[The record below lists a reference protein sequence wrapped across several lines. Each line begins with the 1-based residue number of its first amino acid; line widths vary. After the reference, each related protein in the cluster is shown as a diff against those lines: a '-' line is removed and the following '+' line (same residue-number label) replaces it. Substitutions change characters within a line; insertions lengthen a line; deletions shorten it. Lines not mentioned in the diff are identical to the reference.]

1 MVSPIAT
8 ISGINVA
15 GAIQPVTGV
24 GGASGGAFQDVLANA
39 IQKVE
44 STGNEASASIE
55 RFLGGEG
62 EELHTTVLA
71 TQRAEM
77 AFDMFQQVRN
87 KVVGAYQ
94 EIMKMQI

>member
-1 MVSPIAT
+1 MSTPIAA

-15 GAIQPVTGV
+15 GAIRPVTGA
-24 GGASGGAFQDVLANA
+24 GGASGSPFQDVLASA

>member
-1 MVSPIAT
+1 MSFPVSG
-8 ISGINVA
+8 ISGLNITSS
-15 GAIQPVTGV
+15 ILPVTGV
-24 GGASGGAFQDVLANA
+24 GQSSSSGFQDALSSA

-44 STGNEASASIE
+44 STGNDASASIE

-77 AFDMFQQVRN
+77 SFDMFQQVRN
-87 KVVGAYQ
+87 KVVNAYQ